1 MDESFG
7 KSERLCLKRRFE
19 ALLADGSSFFIYP
32 FRVIY
37 LEKVLGE
44 SEKPVQIAFTVKKR
58 QFKRA
63 VKRNLIRRRTK
74 ESWRRRKQ
82 ELYDYLRAENNN
94 LIILLVYGADDVLPY
109 AEIDRRIGLIIQRLK
124 QLTGKGG

>member
-37 LEKVLGE
+37 LEKVLSE
-44 SEKPVQIAFTVKKR
+44 SDKPVQIAFSVKKR

-82 ELYDYLRAENNN
+82 ELYDYLRAGNNN
-94 LIILLVYGADDVLPY
+94 LIILLVYGADEVLPY

-124 QLTGKGG
+124 QLTGKEG

>member
-37 LEKVLGE
+37 LEKALGE
-44 SEKPVQIAFTVKKR
+44 NDKPVQIAFTVKKK

-63 VKRNLIRRRTK
+63 VKRNLIRRRTR

-82 ELYDYLRAENNN
+82 ELYDSLRAKNNN
-94 LIILLVYGADDVLPY
+94 LIILLVYGADEVLPY
-109 AEIDRRIGLIIQRLK
+109 AEIDRRMGLIIQRLK
-124 QLTGKGG
+124 QLTENGG

>member
-37 LEKVLGE
+37 LEKILGD
-44 SEKPVQIAFTVKKR
+44 SDKPVQIAITVKKR

-82 ELYDYLRAENNN
+82 ELYDYLRAQNNN
-94 LIILLVYGADDVLPY
+94 LIILLVYGADEVLPY
-109 AEIDRRIGLIIQRLK
+109 AEIDRKIGLIIERLK
-124 QLTGKGG
+124 QEIVKAG